1 MSFFLKGDFKIEES
15 WDKKP
20 QSRQTNSRSKE
31 REKINNNSLVNAGKK
46 IIYEPS
52 PDILDDELSKRI
64 LKDFASELSPPVPSS
79 KIEKKTAGKEESTGK
94 LPPRQK
100 VSNTTAPQSENDLLT
115 TMASR
120 LKNVE
125 MTCKN
130 QREELRVT
138 IT

>member
-1 MSFFLKGDFKIEES
+1 MK
-15 WDKKP
+15 
-20 QSRQTNSRSKE
+20 NS
-31 REKINNNSLVNAGKK
+31 SLVNAGKN

-52 PDILDDELSKRI
+52 PDLLDDELSKRI

-79 KIEKKTAGKEESTGK
+79 KIEKKVTGKEESTVK

-100 VSNTTAPQSENDLLT
+100 VSNTSVPQSENDLLT
-115 TMASR
+115 TMAAR

-138 IT
+138 IA